1 MEKLKMKDA
10 LIQYEDYLNSKNLEG
25 LRSLLCTLIIIR
37 VVLDE
42 KQIENQKLLRF
53 TSKHLSKMTAGA
65 NEWDAINQEMLDGIR
80 ANANSV
86 AESYLDSGDSNFR
99 EFLKHIGAAG
109 IADVL
114 GPEGRGDLSFGL
126 IAFNELASRV
136 DSETYDLVSEEILQI
151 IINQLD
157 CEELVEELSEVAIEF
172 VDKIEG
178 KYEQYS

>member
-1 MEKLKMKDA
+1 MKKLKMKEA
-10 LIQYEDYLNSKNLEG
+10 LTQYEDYLDSENLEG
-25 LRSLLCTLIIIR
+25 LRSLLCTLTIIK
-37 VVLDE
+37 VVLNE
-42 KQIENQKLLRF
+42 KQIENEKLMRF
-53 TSKHLSKMTAGA
+53 TSKHLFKMTAGA

-80 ANANSV
+80 ANAQSV
-86 AESYLDSGDSNFR
+86 AESYLASGESNFR
-99 EFLKHIGAAG
+99 EFLKLIGAAG
-109 IADVL
+109 ITDVL

-136 DSETYDLVSEEILQI
+136 DSQTYDLVSEEIVQI

-157 CEELVEELSEVAIEF
+157 CEGLVEELTEVAIDF

>member
-1 MEKLKMKDA
+1 MKKLKMKEA
-10 LIQYEDYLNSKNLEG
+10 LIQYEDYLKSKNLEG
-25 LRSLLCTLIIIR
+25 LRSLLCTLIIIK

-65 NEWDAINQEMLDGIR
+65 NAWEVFNQEILDGIR
-80 ANANSV
+80 ANGNLV
-86 AESYLDSGDSNFR
+86 AEAYLASGESNFR
-99 EFLKHIGAAG
+99 EFLKLIGAAG

-136 DSETYDLVSEEILQI
+136 DSQTYDLVSEEIVQI

-157 CEELVEELSEVAIEF
+157 CEELVDELSEVAKDF